1 MAIKTIQVSKSMNG
15 REIKTLKGWKMKV
28 KDRKRKNEKIQ
39 REKGGRKKWRRGKRR
54 SWILPFSLPLILSPD
69 TRVDCSKLDF
79 NYSREMTPDP
89 LGSGHIWEE
98 ERGGEG
104 GEKRMTAEGRKES
117 ETKGRE
123 NDVGEVTNR
132 GLRGGEQTKKEWGQ
146 DLDDR
151 WRRRRE
157 DEREE
162 AREEGGGGK
171 NEVNTVW
178 ALCAKQLLTSPVC
191 VCVCVCVWLM
201 LQQSAV
207 VSIKAQP
214 LGFTWCQY
222 HRRPSP
228 SRPAASLSPHSNNLH
243 PRTPFFLSFVLF
255 FKFLIQRTLNSPVMG
270 FAFHF
275 IVSLSFSHCSLTFFC
290 QKVLNIQRLKSNI

>member
-1 MAIKTIQVSKSMNG
+1 MKRFRVS
-15 REIKTLKGWKMKV
+15 REEG
-28 KDRKRKNEKIQ
+28 
-39 REKGGRKKWRRGKRR
+39 KKQRRGKRR
-54 SWILPFSLPLILSPD
+54 SWTLPFSLSLVLSPD

-79 NYSREMTPDP
+79 NYSREMTLDP

-98 ERGGEG
+98 EREREREKKNNSGGE
-104 GEKRMTAEGRKES
+104 KES

-132 GLRGGEQTKKEWGQ
+132 GMRGGEQTKKEWGQ

-151 WRRRRE
+151 WWRRRE

-162 AREEGGGGK
+162 AREEEGGGK

-178 ALCAKQLLTSPVC
+178 ALCTGQLLTSPVC
-191 VCVCVCVWLM
+191 GCMCVCVWLM

-228 SRPAASLSPHSNNLH
+228 SCPAASLSPHNNLD
-243 PRTPFFLSFVLF
+243 PLTASSLLVTLLSCLLRCSSSFLWGSPIVHSHFSVI
-255 FKFLIQRTLNSPVMG
+255 FKEPEITEFTTI
-270 FAFHF
+270 
-275 IVSLSFSHCSLTFFC
+275 
-290 QKVLNIQRLKSNI
+290 KK

>member
-54 SWILPFSLPLILSPD
+54 SWILPFSLSLILSPD

-191 VCVCVCVWLM
+191 VCVCVCDWCSSRVQWLA
-201 LQQSAV
+201 LKRSLLGSHGVNITGDHHRAV
-207 VSIKAQP
+207 PLHHSHLTATTSIH
-214 LGFTWCQY
+214 G
-222 HRRPSP
+222 R
-228 SRPAASLSPHSNNLH
+228 
-243 PRTPFFLSFVLF
+243 LF
-255 FKFLIQRTLNSPVMG
+255 FCLLCFFFYFSSRELSTLQSWVLPFTSSFLW
-270 FAFHF
+270 
-275 IVSLSFSHCSLTFFC
+275 VSLIVHSHFSAR
-290 QKVLNIQRLKSNI
+290 KYWIYNV

>member
-1 MAIKTIQVSKSMNG
+1 ME
-15 REIKTLKGWKMKV
+15 RF
-28 KDRKRKNEKIQ
+28 
-39 REKGGRKKWRRGKRR
+39 GGRREEGKKRRRGKRR
-54 SWILPFSLPLILSPD
+54 SWTLPFSLSLVLSPD

-98 ERGGEG
+98 ERGGG
-104 GEKRMTAEGRKES
+104 GERKNDSGGEKES

-132 GLRGGEQTKKEWGQ
+132 GMRGGEQTKKEWGQ

-157 DEREE
+157 RRRRRREDEREE
-162 AREEGGGGK
+162 AREEEGGGK

-191 VCVCVCVWLM
+191 GCMCVFVWLM

-228 SRPAASLSPHSNNLH
+228 SCPAASLSPHNNLD
-243 PRTPFFLSFVLF
+243 PLTAS
-255 FKFLIQRTLNSPVMG
+255 TANSPVMS
-270 FAFHF
+270 FALLF
-275 IVSLSFSHCSLTFFC
+275 IISLRFSHHSLTFFC
-290 QKVLNIQRLKSNI
+290 DF